1 MAKIKEIEVT
11 RKFNLGNYQTLDI
24 GLVATVGEG
33 EDVAQVARA
42 LDQKIVEIRN
52 KKIDLNA

>member
-33 EDVAQVARA
+33 EDVSQVARA
-42 LDQKIVEIRN
+42 LDQKIIEIRN
-52 KKIDLNA
+52 KKIDLKA